1 MSERN
6 IKLPVDGIEITLSEN
21 EHGTS
26 GTVTHD
32 PDLPDIVGSLVL
44 AHACAGIDV
53 EDPAYL
59 EGLETALGMY
69 WSHVDP
75 DAPGAFLIAGH
86 KEDGE
91 QLYWSNDQGWVSED
105 QADVFHDASIRDP
118 MGATGRIQTQPR

>member
-21 EHGTS
+21 EHGAS

-59 EGLETALGMY
+59 EGLETALEAY
-69 WSHVDP
+69 WNNMES
-75 DAPGAFLIAGH
+75 DASPGAFLIAGH
-86 KEDGE
+86 EEDGE
-91 QLYWSNDQGWVSED
+91 QLYPSNDQRPLR
-105 QADVFHDASIRDP
+105 AF
-118 MGATGRIQTQPR
+118 